1 MYNKIP
7 TNKSHNIIKFEKY
20 KNSNISEKRNE
31 NFVEKASQKSSYHE
45 KKKHSSYH
53 EKKTFLETD
62 MVVTLFY

>member
-45 KKKHSSYH
+45 KNKNSFISD
-53 EKKTFLETD
+53 ESG
-62 MVVTLFY
+62 TLNGKAHYSVS